1 MKKMGMLSLL
11 FCVLSCRD
19 KTISDNGD
27 LSQSKIEVIRQGD
40 VSSYLRLTNFYDK
53 ENNYYEIL
61 PYSLKMMGSNKIG
74 YGDFFKTYMKIKF
87 NDTLNYYNI
96 QKLDKEE
103 QDFLIHILKK
113 GVVNDDFECRNLLS
127 EFYRKGIGV
136 KEDTR
141 KADSLL
147 NIQ

>member
-19 KTISDNGD
+19 RTILDNVD

-87 NDTLNYYNI
+87 NDTLNNI

-103 QDFLIHILKK
+103 QDFLIYILKK

-136 KEDTR
+136 KKDTR

-147 NIQ
+147 TIQ